1 MNLIPLNRIHIGDRL
16 REAEPESVARL
27 KADILARGLL
37 HPIVVGARNGCHLIC
52 GLHRYVAIEQIYAD
66 GLQFRH
72 EEHMVPRGMI
82 PASHFGELTA
92 EQMLEMEI
100 VENLIRNELTWQEKT
115 RMLALIH
122 KDTNEGAAKPSV
134 TATARAL
141 ISAGEKRD
149 PDTVR
154 KEIQKAAVVAEHL
167 DDPQVAKA
175 KTVSEAYAIVS
186 KRAKTLTASLA
197 AKFLTPTQ
205 SIHTLL
211 EGDFREHHEQLAG
224 QDFNLVLCDP
234 PYGAEADKWKT
245 KFRDTP
251 HNYDDSLEHALA
263 ICSGISRMGMEWTA
277 ARANLFMFCAPQ
289 YWHLLH
295 RLVEKDGWAPWPRPI
310 IWKKSNEGIRPHG
323 QLGFAYTYETILYA
337 TKGGMGLLNSIA
349 DVIEVYK
356 VSSAVRVHGA
366 QKPVEIYKKLIDI
379 TCRAGDKI
387 IDPTAGSGTIFEA
400 AQLTGTIATGC
411 EIEPEYI
418 GLCQTR
424 IAALQAAP
432 AVEDETQMDIEDL

>member
-1 MNLIPLNRIHIGDRL
+1 VNLLPLNRIVIGDRL
-16 REAEPESVARL
+16 READPDKVAQL
-27 KADILARGLL
+27 AADILENGLL
-37 HPIVVGARNGCHLIC
+37 HPIVVGARNGCQLVC
-52 GLHRYVAIEQIYAD
+52 GLHRYGAIEEIYRQ
-66 GLQFRH
+66 GKQFRH

-92 EQMLEMEI
+92 EQMLKMEI

-115 RMLALIH
+115 RMLSLIH
-122 KDTNEGAAKPSV
+122 KEANAGEARPNVS
-134 TATARAL
+134 ATARAL

-154 KEIQKAAVVAEHL
+154 KEVQKAAVVAEHL
-167 DDPQVAKA
+167 HDPRVAKA
-175 KTVSEAYAIVS
+175 KTVSEAYSIIS
-186 KRAKTLTASLA
+186 KNAKGLAASLA
-197 AKFLTPTQ
+197 SKFLTPAE
-205 SIHTLL
+205 SIHTLI
-211 EGDFREHHEQLAG
+211 EGDFRDHHEILREEQ
-224 QDFNLVLCDP
+224 FNLVLCDP

-251 HNYDDSLEHALA
+251 HEYDDSLDHALEIYSA
-263 ICSGISRMGMEWTA
+263 ISRMGFDWTA

-295 RLVEKDGWAPWPRPI
+295 KLVQRDGWAPWARPI

-337 TKGGMGLLNSIA
+337 TKGGMGLLRSIS

-356 VSSAVRVHGA
+356 VSTAVRLHGA
-366 QKPVEIYKKLIDI
+366 QKPAELYKQLIDI

-387 IDPTAGSGTIFEA
+387 CDPTAGSGTIFEA
-400 AQLTGTIATGC
+400 ASLTGTIATGA
-411 EIEPEYI
+411 EINPEYI
-418 GLCQTR
+418 QLCRNR
-424 IAALQAAP
+424 IAQLSQQASP
-432 AVEDETQMDIEDL
+432 EEEQMDIEDL